1 MPQGRFNEYSPQEQ
15 AALARDMLQKS
26 GRPITAN
33 NLNAAML
40 ALMRNEELSSN
51 NMDAAMERTMQ
62 PRRPSAPRVQ
72 PASNVQALNQDV
84 DAEAALAAGDA
95 NADGNRSVRDVRE
108 AGATEAPMSQSMP
121 TRSARVAAGQP
132 TARRAGTINA
142 ATRIDEANPE
152 AGMFAGEQPRQADE
166 TGVDQTGLGLAL
178 LSPLLAALGLP
189 GIAARGGAMTVP
201 GNSAQYMG
209 RAPFQANPGRVMDVA
224 PNAIAGQSQA
234 MLPGQAQ
241 RMITGPRG
249 QLPAPTAPNA
259 QAATPP
265 ARVGSDTQGQASLP
279 RPDADLRRRMID
291 RNMQRSER
299 NAARTRDERAAGND
313 TKGRRERIERV
324 PEGEAAPAAKSSTIR
339 LPPSRRRVSETSGNR
354 RDAMRDE

>member
-40 ALMRNEELSSN
+40 ALMRNEELPSN

-62 PRRPSAPRVQ
+62 PRRPSAPRAQ
-72 PASNVQALNQDV
+72 PAQPARNVQMLNQDV
-84 DAEAALAAGDA
+84 DAEAALAEGDA
-95 NADGNRSVRDVRE
+95 NADGNRSMRDVRE
-108 AGATEAPMSQSMP
+108 AGA
-121 TRSARVAAGQP
+121 VAAPVAEPAVEPNLDAEFPGGGGSHSNVGGN
-132 TARRAGTINA
+132 TTV
-142 ATRIDEANPE
+142 
-152 AGMFAGEQPRQADE
+152 MQAIE
-166 TGVDQTGLGLAL
+166 RML
-178 LSPLLAALGLP
+178 LPL
-189 GIAARGGAMTVP
+189 GIAAMLPSMGGAAPVVGAARSVAGGMQR
-201 GNSAQYMG
+201 GAEYAG
-209 RAPFQANPGRVMDVA
+209 RVPFQANPGRVMDVA

-249 QLPAPTAPNA
+249 ELPAPAAPNA

-265 ARVGSDTQGQASLP
+265 ARVASDRQGQASLP

-291 RNMQRSER
+291 RNTERSNR
-299 NAARTRDERAAGND
+299 NAARTRDERAAGNNN
-313 TKGRRERIERV
+313 KGRRERIERV
-324 PEGEAAPAAKSSTIR
+324 PEGEAAPARKSSTIR

-354 RDAMRDE
+354 RDAARDEQ

>member
-1 MPQGRFNEYSPQEQ
+1 MPQGRFNEYSLQEQ

-40 ALMRNEELSSN
+40 ALMRNEELPSN
-51 NMDAAMERTMQ
+51 NLDAAIERTMQ
-62 PRRPSAPRVQ
+62 PRRPAQ
-72 PASNVQALNQDV
+72 PAQPARNVQMLNQDV
-84 DAEAALAAGDA
+84 DAEAALADGDP
-95 NADGNRSVRDVRE
+95 NADGNSSMRDVRE
-108 AGATEAPMSQSMP
+108 AGSMP
-121 TRSARVAAGQP
+121 VTEQQAVGATRGAQVAAGQP
-132 TARRAGTINA
+132 AARRAGTINS
-142 ATRIDEANPE
+142 ATRIDEENPE
-152 AGMFAGEQPRQADE
+152 AGMFEGAPPRQADE
-166 TGVDQTGLGLAL
+166 TGVDQIGLGLTL

-189 GIAARGGAMTVP
+189 GIAARGGSAMTAP
-201 GNSAQYMG
+201 ANTGAQYMG

-224 PNAIAGQSQA
+224 PNAIAGQSQR
-234 MLPGQAQ
+234 ML
-241 RMITGPRG
+241 TGPRG
-249 QLPAPTAPNA
+249 QLPAPAAPNA

-265 ARVGSDTQGQASLP
+265 AQVGSARQGQAQLP

-299 NAARTRDERAAGND
+299 NAARTRDERAAGNS

-324 PEGEAAPAAKSSTIR
+324 PEGEASPPRRSGTIR
-339 LPPSRRRVSETSGNR
+339 LPPSRRRVSETAGKR